1 MKYPAQ
7 SDIWRLDHVIRP
19 QNGASNGA
27 SLVNHGQSRVLG
39 RFRQIFPLSLFCDDL
54 IIEELRIVHVKK
66 NGPWAYEVIS
76 IMATD
81 IASVNASSGL
91 FFGQVH
97 IKSLTGG
104 PEIFVDNMLRRHIYK
119 IRSLVEG
126 IALSSREGLR
136 LEHQSSLE
144 AERQDILAAGSV
156 HYR

>member
-1 MKYPAQ
+1 MRYPAQ
-7 SDIWRLDHVIRP
+7 SDIWRLDYVMKP
-19 QNGASNGA
+19 KTYTNGAGA
-27 SLVNHGQSRVLG
+27 NNHSQSRVLG

-54 IIEELRIVHVKK
+54 IVEELRIVHVKK

-136 LEHQSSLE
+136 LEHQANLE
-144 AERQDILAAGSV
+144 AERQDILTAGSV

>member
-1 MKYPAQ
+1 MRYPAQ
-7 SDIWRLDHVIRP
+7 SDIWRLDHVMKQP
-19 QNGASNGA
+19 NGTTNGEA
-27 SLVNHGQSRVLG
+27 TNNHSQSRVLG

-81 IASVNASSGL
+81 IASVNASSGM

-104 PEIFVDNMLRRHIYK
+104 PEIFVDNMMRRHIYR

-126 IALSSREGLR
+126 IALSSREGLK
-136 LEHQSSLE
+136 LDHQSNLE
-144 AERQDILAAGSV
+144 EERQDILAAGSI

>member
-1 MKYPAQ
+1 MRYPAQ
-7 SDIWRLDHVIRP
+7 SDIWRLDYVMKP
-19 QNGASNGA
+19 KAYTNGEGTN
-27 SLVNHGQSRVLG
+27 NHSQSRVLG

-54 IIEELRIVHVKK
+54 IVEELRIVHVKK
-66 NGPWAYEVIS
+66 NGPWAYEGIS

-81 IASVNASSGL
+81 IASVNASSGM

>member
-1 MKYPAQ
+1 MPKSSFRRSRGFRHTSTNGRKKSKPQKQRKEVKMRYPAQ

-19 QNGASNGA
+19 TNGASGGT

-66 NGPWAYEVIS
+66 NGPWAYGVIS

-97 IKSLTGG
+97 VKSLTGG
-104 PEIFVDNMLRRHIYK
+104 PEIFVDNMLRRHIYR
-119 IRSLVEG
+119 IRSLV
-126 IALSSREGLR
+126 
-136 LEHQSSLE
+136 
-144 AERQDILAAGSV
+144 
-156 HYR
+156 

>member
-1 MKYPAQ
+1 
-7 SDIWRLDHVIRP
+7 
-19 QNGASNGA
+19 
-27 SLVNHGQSRVLG
+27 
-39 RFRQIFPLSLFCDDL
+39 
-54 IIEELRIVHVKK
+54 
-66 NGPWAYEVIS
+66 
-76 IMATD
+76 MATD

-136 LEHQSSLE
+136 LEHQANLE
-144 AERQDILAAGSV
+144 AERQDILTAGSV

>member
-7 SDIWRLDHVIRP
+7 SYIWRLDHVIRP
-19 QNGASNGA
+19 TNGASNGA
-27 SLVNHGQSRVLG
+27 SLPNHGQSRVLG

-54 IIEELRIVHVKK
+54 IVEELRIVHVKK

-81 IASVNASSGL
+81 IASVNASSGM

-136 LEHQSSLE
+136 LEHQSNLE

>member
-7 SDIWRLDHVIRP
+7 SDLWRLDHVIRP
-19 QNGASNGA
+19 TNGASNGD
-27 SLVNHGQSRVLG
+27 LLINHGQSRVLE
-39 RFRQIFPLSLFCDDL
+39 RFHQVFPLSLFCDDL
-54 IIEELRIVHVKK
+54 IVEELRIVHVKK

-81 IASVNASSGL
+81 IASVNASSGM

-97 IKSLTGG
+97 VKSLTGG
-104 PEIFVDNMLRRHIYK
+104 PEIFVDNLLRRHVYK

-136 LEHQSSLE
+136 LEHQSNLE